1 MNGIGAG
8 HHQPQDGVSALVV
21 CHPLLV
27 RFAQDDGA
35 FGPEHDLLE
44 RVYEILVVALSC
56 WRRAASRAASFTRF
70 LMSAPETPQPPL
82 APAMSR
88 PFRARLP
95 EAHPSEQC
103 RRDGCTSPGF

>member
-35 FGPEHDLLE
+35 LGPEQDLLE

-82 APAMSR
+82 APR
-88 PFRARLP
+88 
-95 EAHPSEQC
+95 SEEH
-103 RRDGCTSPGF
+103 TSELQSLMRISYAVFCLKKQLSN